1 MCRGQKAT
9 LAAFWNVKMA
19 VGKWCKGGEGRG
31 GERARYEI
39 CAVFRAFTQTRF
51 SLMCRTRA
59 TLGRAVIISFGNQ
72 REILSLSFFLFF
84 FGLKIYVHVGRV
96 KINFS
101 QKIDTW
107 DRFAFVREYRKMFDE
122 FDEFFSYFF
131 NISFRRVFFDSMF
144 FEISRWNSG
153 CIFIENEDVLYGFV
167 DLSTRNALSSL
178 IKKFVDL

>member
-1 MCRGQKAT
+1 
-9 LAAFWNVKMA
+9 
-19 VGKWCKGGEGRG
+19 
-31 GERARYEI
+31 
-39 CAVFRAFTQTRF
+39 
-51 SLMCRTRA
+51 MCRTRA

-101 QKIDTW
+101 QKTDTW

-144 FEISRWNSG
+144 FEISR
-153 CIFIENEDVLYGFV
+153 
-167 DLSTRNALSSL
+167 
-178 IKKFVDL
+178 